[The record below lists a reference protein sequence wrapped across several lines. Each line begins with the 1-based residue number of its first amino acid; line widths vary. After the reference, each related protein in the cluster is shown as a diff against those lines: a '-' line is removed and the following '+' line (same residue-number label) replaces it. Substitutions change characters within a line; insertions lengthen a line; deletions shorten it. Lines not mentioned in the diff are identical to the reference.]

1 MDQFRLDGRTAI
13 VTGAAGGLGRGIALA
28 LGERGANVVVC
39 DLKKESLQET
49 AAALQ
54 ARGVRYLDCACD
66 VSDPESF
73 EKVLEQAGER
83 FGGADILVNNAGITR
98 MQDFFEVGVKDFKAI
113 FEVNVFGLFRC
124 TQMFAEALREK
135 KIGGHIVNIASNGAK
150 KTYAD
155 QVHYCASKA
164 AVANMTQ
171 CMAECLAPYG
181 INVNSVCPG
190 AVDTSMLRA
199 CMAATEKET
208 GGKVT
213 VADCEKTWGPAQLGF
228 RLIEPEEVGRIVA
241 FLCTPAGAMIRGQ
254 ALNVDA
260 GTTRY

>member
-1 MDQFRLDGRTAI
+1 MDLYRLDGRTAI

-28 LGERGANVVVC
+28 LGERGAKVTVC
-39 DLKKESLQET
+39 DLKKEALAET
-49 AAALQ
+49 VAALEAQ
-54 ARGVRYLDCACD
+54 GIPCLACACNVTAPD
-66 VSDPESF
+66 AFGE
-73 EKVLEQAGER
+73 VLRQTEEVLG
-83 FGGADILVNNAGITR
+83 FADILVNNAGITR
-98 MQDFFEVGVKDFKAI
+98 MQDFFAVGVSDFQSI
-113 FEVNVFGLFRC
+113 YEINVFGLFRC

-135 KIGGHIVNIASNGAK
+135 KVGGHIVNIASNGAK

-155 QVHYCASKA
+155 QVHYCSSKA
-164 AVANMTQ
+164 AVVNMTQ
-171 CMAECLAPYG
+171 CMAECLAPYD

-190 AVDTSMLRA
+190 AVDTAMLRA

-208 GGKVT
+208 NGAVT

-228 RLIEPEEVGRIVA
+228 RLIEPQEVGRIVA
-241 FLCTPAGAMIRGQ
+241 FLCSPAGAMIRGQ